1 MNDIL
6 KNLPSN
12 KIEMNWNEN
21 PIKVSEFLGFLTV
34 PVEKS
39 TDHLGSST
47 GWTQYNGENGLI
59 VSGGWVR
66 GVEYLDSLQY
76 GKKLSNPYNNYVN
89 PFFLWDILNDAGKA
103 FFLDYYKKDID
114 AELNKRKEE
123 IKSTKLRLASLK
135 EKQKAEILALQE
147 VGFKF

>member
-1 MNDIL
+1 M
-6 KNLPSN
+6 
-12 KIEMNWNEN
+12 
-21 PIKVSEFLGFLTV
+21 GFLTV

-89 PFFLWDILNDAGKA
+89 PFFLWDIFNDAGKA
-103 FFLDYYKKDID
+103 FFLDYYKGEIF
-114 AELNKRKEE
+114 AELETQKAL
-123 IKSTKLRLASLK
+123 IQTTKNRLSSLK
-135 EKQKAEILALQE
+135 KLEQE
-147 VGFKF
+147 TVADLKKIGFL